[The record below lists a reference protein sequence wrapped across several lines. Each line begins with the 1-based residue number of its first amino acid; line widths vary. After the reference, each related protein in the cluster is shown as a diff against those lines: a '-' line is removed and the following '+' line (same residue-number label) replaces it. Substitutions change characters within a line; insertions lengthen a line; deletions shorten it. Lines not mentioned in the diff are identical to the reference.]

1 MIDPNKILPWPLLGL
16 AAFVTGHLWILP
28 VGMFLA
34 VFAASQ
40 YKDTDLNKY
49 DDYDDDFNDE
59 EWEDDD
65 DDLDN

>member
-49 DDYDDDFNDE
+49 EDY
-59 EWEDDD
+59 
-65 DDLDN
+65 